1 MTLDIVFFCFF
12 FILMLRY
19 MIVLNV
25 WRAPL
30 YRSHRDV
37 SVLSQSGEMAWNLP
51 QHPSRHPGSAERL
64 GERRPFRGGSAGS
77 SQNTTL
83 PPAPP
88 RIFIFLSDA
97 GNLVRL
103 FIESPMWHSLS
114 FVSLVNIPLP
124 KSFSYWLLCVLTHW
138 RRTLWK
144 MTDSSI
150 CNRSFAPI
158 PFWQTNFPFHLHFI
172 QVFFPFHLIFSCS
185 ICNGTHL
192 VTNLAHVLFFFSQT
206 AFLDHILPFS
216 QCCQSLFSLSVED
229 HRQHQGKSVQHGH
242 LCSGL
247 AGGPR
252 PHAGKGWEGEAPDDD
267 PATSDAAVWRKHST
281 VL

>member
-1 MTLDIVFFCFF
+1 MILDIFF
-12 FILMLRY
+12 FFLILMLRY
-19 MIVLNV
+19 MILVYV

-30 YRSHRDV
+30 YRSRSDV
-37 SVLSQSGEMAWNLP
+37 IVLSQSGEMAWNLP

-64 GERRPFRGGSAGS
+64 GKRRPFRGGRAGS
-77 SQNTTL
+77 SQTQPSL
-83 PPAPP
+83 PHL
-88 RIFIFLSDA
+88 R
-97 GNLVRL
+97 
-103 FIESPMWHSLS
+103 ESSVFSQMREILWDFSLS
-114 FVSLVNIPLP
+114 LSCDTHEVPWHWSTSHCLRVFLIGSSASWLTDDVLCGKWRIVVFAIAALP
-124 KSFSYWLLCVLTHW
+124 
-138 RRTLWK
+138 
-144 MTDSSI
+144 
-150 CNRSFAPI
+150 
-158 PFWQTNFPFHLHFI
+158 QFPFDRPTSPFTSI
-172 QVFFPFHLIFSCS
+172 SFKYFFLFHLIFSCNT
-185 ICNGTHL
+185 CNGTHL
-192 VTNLAHVLFFFSQT
+192 VTNVAHVFFFFSKT

-252 PHAGKGWEGEAPDDD
+252 PHAGKGWEGEAPDND